1 MENWLKGEIEL
12 MRDTTENTPE
22 EQPSEEDVDLNAA
35 FEAATPAAEAERRAQ
50 TLAEAKASLQQQ
62 LLQQLYDDV
71 VAELGSPEAMARR
84 VMEEYAAAF
93 RDSLAEAQDTLA
105 ELVLQNLTERME
117 NRLADTDAVARTTLD
132 RVDEDQ
138 QAAVQQ
144 RMQALL
150 QQQLMDEALSS
161 VHEQL
166 ADPSSKN
173 TVQSLLQSLTTPD
186 ADATPVPGPPP
197 PEQELETS
205 AETDTETD
213 AEAAA
218 AEPAP
223 ASASDTDEE
232 SADDGSAADE
242 EATETPAAA
251 EEPVVDIPFPDAP
264 EEAEETEQTEE
275 PEASAASEEETFDPW
290 VPDAEASASAASTA
304 GGDGTGGTPKAP
316 GQMRMSEYMRKK
328 SLGAYFQNSREIR
341 VRVRCTPRALQQ
353 ELDSAEGALTDALTA
368 LPDIMAR
375 AAREGMQHGA
385 EQEVLSI
392 AKHVGERCHNALLR
406 HAEDCLRNPINLS
419 VDGGAQLVLDTLYYL
434 PKDQYDAFEQT
445 LEKLKAEYEP
455 LSFTFSVS
463 EQEEA

>member
-93 RDSLAEAQDTLA
+93 RDSLAEAQETLA

-117 NRLADTDAVARTTLD
+117 NRLADTDAVAHTALD

-150 QQQLMDEALSS
+150 QQQLMDEALAS

-166 ADPSSKN
+166 AEPSSKN

-186 ADATPVPGPPP
+186 ADAAPAAPGAAS
-197 PEQELETS
+197 PEQEV
-205 AETDTETD
+205 ATDATTD
-213 AEAAA
+213 AEAAT
-218 AEPAP
+218 AEP
-223 ASASDTDEE
+223 ASASAADIDEE
-232 SADDGSAADE
+232 AADE
-242 EATETPAAA
+242 GAAAGEAAAEEGTEASAAA

-264 EEAEETEQTEE
+264 EEAEETE
-275 PEASAASEEETFDPW
+275 ASAAPEEETFDPW
-290 VPDAEASASAASTA
+290 VPDAEASTSAASTA
-304 GGDGTGGTPKAP
+304 GGDGTGGTPEAP

-385 EQEVLSI
+385 QQEVLSI

-455 LSFTFSVS
+455 LSFTFTVS
-463 EQEEA
+463 EQEQA

>member
-71 VAELGSPEAMARR
+71 VAELGTPEAMARR

-93 RDSLAEAQDTLA
+93 RDSLAEAQETLA

-117 NRLADTDAVARTTLD
+117 DRLADTDAVAHTALD

-138 QAAVQQ
+138 QAVVQQ
-144 RMQALL
+144 RMRALL
-150 QQQLMDEALSS
+150 EQQLMDEALSS

-173 TVQSLLQSLTTPD
+173 AVQSLLQSLTTPD
-186 ADATPVPGPPP
+186 ADATPVPVTSP
-197 PEQELETS
+197 PEQELETDS
-205 AETDTETD
+205 EAEET
-213 AEAAA
+213 
-218 AEPAP
+218 EPAS

-232 SADDGSAADE
+232 PADDGSAVDEEASDE
-242 EATETPAAA
+242 EATETSAAT
-251 EEPVVDIPFPDAP
+251 EEPVVDIPLPDAS
-264 EEAEETEQTEE
+264 EEAEETEE

-328 SLGAYFQNSREIR
+328 SLGAYFQNSREVR

-353 ELDSAEGALTDALTA
+353 ELDSAEGTLTDALTA

-406 HAEDCLRNPINLS
+406 HAEDCLRNPTNLS

-445 LEKLKAEYEP
+445 LEKLKSEYEP
-455 LSFTFSVS
+455 LSFTFTVS

>member
-35 FEAATPAAEAERRAQ
+35 FEAATPVAEAERRAQ

-117 NRLADTDAVARTTLD
+117 DRLADTDAVAHTALD

-150 QQQLMDEALSS
+150 QQQLMDEALAS

-166 ADPSSKN
+166 AEPSSKN

-186 ADATPVPGPPP
+186 ADAGPVPGAAL
-197 PEQELETS
+197 PEQ
-205 AETDTETD
+205 AVATDADTDADTD
-213 AEAAA
+213 AEAAAAAA

-232 SADDGSAADE
+232 PADDGAAAEESAAE
-242 EATETPAAA
+242 ESAA

-264 EEAEETEQTEE
+264 EEAEETE
-275 PEASAASEEETFDPW
+275 ASAAPEEETFDPW
-290 VPDAEASASAASTA
+290 VPDAEASTSAASTA
-304 GGDGTGGTPKAP
+304 GGDGTGGTPEAP

-385 EQEVLSI
+385 QQEVLSI

-455 LSFTFSVS
+455 LSFTFTVS
-463 EQEEA
+463 EQEQA

>member
-93 RDSLAEAQDTLA
+93 RDSLAEAQETLA

-117 NRLADTDAVARTTLD
+117 NRLADTDAVAHTALD

-150 QQQLMDEALSS
+150 QQQLMDEALAS

-166 ADPSSKN
+166 AEPSSKN

-186 ADATPVPGPPP
+186 AEAAPGGAP
-197 PEQELETS
+197 PEQEV
-205 AETDTETD
+205 ATDATTD

-218 AEPAP
+218 AEPASP
-223 ASASDTDEE
+223 
-232 SADDGSAADE
+232 SAADIDE
-242 EATETPAAA
+242 EAADEGAAAGEAAAEEGTEASAAA

-264 EEAEETEQTEE
+264 EEAEETE
-275 PEASAASEEETFDPW
+275 ASAAPEEETFDPW

-304 GGDGTGGTPKAP
+304 GGDGTGGTPEAP

-385 EQEVLSI
+385 QQEVLSI

-455 LSFTFSVS
+455 LSFTFTVS
-463 EQEEA
+463 EQEQA

>member
-1 MENWLKGEIEL
+1 

-93 RDSLAEAQDTLA
+93 RDALAEAQETLA

-117 NRLADTDAVARTTLD
+117 NRLADTDAVAHTALD

-150 QQQLMDEALSS
+150 QQQLMDEALAS

-166 ADPSSKN
+166 AEPSSKGR
-173 TVQSLLQSLTTPD
+173 VQSLLQSLTTPD
-186 ADATPVPGPPP
+186 ADAAPAPGAAG
-197 PEQELETS
+197 PEQAVAPPAATD
-205 AETDTETD
+205 AATDTAAD

-218 AEPAP
+218 EP
-223 ASASDTDEE
+223 ASASAADTDADAEPADDGAAAEE
-232 SADDGSAADE
+232 SAAE
-242 EATETPAAA
+242 EATEASAAA

-264 EEAEETEQTEE
+264 EPAEEAEG
-275 PEASAASEEETFDPW
+275 SAAPEEETFDPW
-290 VPDAEASASAASTA
+290 VPDAEASTSAASTA
-304 GGDGTGGTPKAP
+304 GGDGTGGTPEAP

-385 EQEVLSI
+385 QQEVLSI

-455 LSFTFSVS
+455 LSFTFTVS

>member
-1 MENWLKGEIEL
+1 

-93 RDSLAEAQDTLA
+93 RDSLAEAQETLA

-117 NRLADTDAVARTTLD
+117 NRLADTDAVAHTVLE

-166 ADPSSKN
+166 ADPSSKH
-173 TVQSLLQSLTTPD
+173 TVQSLLQSLTTPG
-186 ADATPVPGPPP
+186 ADATPVPAAPP
-197 PEQELETS
+197 PEQ
-205 AETDTETD
+205 APAAGTEAT
-213 AEAAA
+213 A

-223 ASASDTDEE
+223 SSASDTNEE
-232 SADDGSAADE
+232 PADDASPATESPADE
-242 EATETPAAA
+242 EATEPPAAA
-251 EEPVVDIPFPDAP
+251 EEPVVDIPFPDAS
-264 EEAEETEQTEE
+264 EEAAE
-275 PEASAASEEETFDPW
+275 PEPPAASEEEAFDPW
-290 VPDAEASASAASTA
+290 VPDAESSASAASTP
-304 GGDGTGGTPKAP
+304 GGDGTGGTPEAP

-434 PKDQYDAFEQT
+434 PKDQYGAFEQT
-445 LEKLKAEYEP
+445 LEKLKSEYEP
-455 LSFTFSVS
+455 LSFTFTLS

>member
-1 MENWLKGEIEL
+1 MDNWLKGEIEL
-12 MRDTTENTPE
+12 MRDDTDKTPE
-22 EQPSEEDVDLNAA
+22 EQRSDEDVDLNAA

-93 RDSLAEAQDTLA
+93 RDALAEAQETLA
-105 ELVLQNLTERME
+105 ELVLQNLTERMQH
-117 NRLADTDAVARTTLD
+117 RLADTDAVAQTALE
-132 RVDEDQ
+132 RVDEDK

-166 ADPSSKN
+166 ASPSNKGA
-173 TVQSLLQSLTTPD
+173 VQSLLQSLTNPD
-186 ADATPVPGPPP
+186 APPATAPPVTSTPEPEADAKDDAKDDAVASPSPTRDEQPP
-197 PEQELETS
+197 
-205 AETDTETD
+205 AD
-213 AEAAA
+213 A
-218 AEPAP
+218 P
-223 ASASDTDEE
+223 D
-232 SADDGSAADE
+232 
-242 EATETPAAA
+242 
-251 EEPVVDIPFPDAP
+251 EEPVVDIPLPD
-264 EEAEETEQTEE
+264 E
-275 PEASAASEEETFDPW
+275 PEAPKEPEAPAASEEETEETETFDPW
-290 VPDAEASASAASTA
+290 VPDAEAADATAPRA
-304 GGDGTGGTPKAP
+304 GGDGTEGTPEAP

-406 HAEDCLRNPINLS
+406 YAEDCLRNPIDLS

-434 PKDQYDAFEQT
+434 PKDQYEAFEQT
-445 LEKLKAEYEP
+445 LTKLKTEYES
-455 LSFTFSVS
+455 LSFTFTVS